1 MGRSPDGTDRHG
13 HPSAAHAA
21 LAAIPRSRQGGHAPS
36 RRHARE
42 RPARR
47 RGKGGMTRYGS
58 AAVAAALGLALAGC
72 GTLFDSAKVDYK
84 SEKKLPP
91 LDVPPDLTT
100 PARDERYQIPEGSPT
115 GATTL
120 SAYNAERSGVSRD
133 RKSTRLNSSHP
144 SLS

>member
-21 LAAIPRSRQGGHAPS
+21 LAAIPRNRQRGHAPS

-58 AAVAAALGLALAGC
+58 AAVAAALALAGC

-91 LDVPPDLTT
+91 LEDPPD
-100 PARDERYQIPEGSPT
+100 PNKQAREERSRLPEG
-115 GATTL
+115 
-120 SAYNAERSGVSRD
+120 
-133 RKSTRLNSSHP
+133 
-144 SLS
+144 